1 MKVKNLILILGTIIA
16 YLGII
21 GYVRMSND
29 RTLEERYYHE
39 WREDYIKNKN
49 QNEQYVNAAGE
60 KGSSCAFI

>member
-21 GYVRMSND
+21 AYVRMSND
-29 RTLEERYYHE
+29 RTLEERCYHS

-49 QNEQYVNAAGE
+49 QIIIKKYE
-60 KGSSCAFI
+60 